1 MVDWKTMG
9 SPTCRYYADLRL
21 KQLIRP
27 PSGIMKARKKEIK
40 EVPVADLGVD
50 IPRLKVLK
58 MEPPKKEAGKK
69 WRPCRNCSTF
79 CT

>member
-1 MVDWKTMG
+1 
-9 SPTCRYYADLRL
+9 
-21 KQLIRP
+21 
-27 PSGIMKARKKEIK
+27 MKARKKEIK